1 MSMVKYRLKEVA
13 SDLGITPKEV
23 AEIISRFFEK
33 PKSNTQI
40 LTDEELN
47 VVFDCVTQAHQIDSL
62 EQVFAAKPKE
72 APKPAAQQP
81 KAEAPKEPAKQ
92 AAAAPQ
98 AQSQQAS
105 ANPQQNAKPKEP
117 ERKRER
123 RVVDA
128 AGTEQQCIRL
138 PFTKEEMG
146 EAVGRESLAIAAI
159 SDAPLALALVQ
170 SLPEPEKYQ
179 AAIQV
184 LAAKTQ
190 KLKKRRQEAKAHL
203 RNVRKG
209 KK

>member
-1 MSMVKYRLKEVA
+1 MVSKALNYLSLARKGGLAELGEEPVGDLSRTGKAYVIAVAFDA
-13 SDLGITPKEV
+13 SDHTW
-23 AEIISRFFEK
+23 RR
-33 PKSNTQI
+33 
-40 LTDEELN
+40 
-47 VVFDCVTQAHQIDSL
+47 
-62 EQVFAAKPKE
+62 AK
-72 APKPAAQQP
+72 AY
-81 KAEAPKEPAKQ
+81 
-92 AAAAPQ
+92 
-98 AQSQQAS
+98 
-105 ANPQQNAKPKEP
+105 
-117 ERKRER
+117 
-123 RVVDA
+123 A

-184 LAAKTQ
+184 LTAKTQ